1 MMPRS
6 RVRRASPTCR
16 SLRAI
21 RARSGRR
28 NEFSLQPRPRSARSS
43 GCRSCKVSSASR
55 FRGLNQ
61 EQLEAERDALLAALS
76 GAKSLY
82 TRQQVELGRQLAEL
96 EAQIIAPY
104 DRSDRRA
111 ETMLR
116 IHPLAGRAKQLREQ
130 LKQIGQILE
139 TRSRRWE
146 KHEISKSR
154 VERLNATFVSDQGHV
169 FNMVLETV
177 DQTPP
182 GTAKPKTYYVAD
194 ATTPSGRDEMGSGDD
209 RVAAILAGLKPMLEE
224 GDGYGRGEFVVMI
237 DGQTHHLRIEAGS
250 TKLLMEALENTATIA
265 SIAPIVAAPFTGGAS
280 LWLLIPIGIIG
291 AIPAAYRLSQRV
303 EDETFRWDLAAVMD
317 LVSVVGAAVSL
328 GQVAAGTRL
337 IRLGRA
343 LMVTGFGTDGLSMVL
358 LQVGIMEQIDATKG
372 LPEGERKAQI
382 AEIVGGALFQLGITA
397 AGSLASRRYQ
407 QQAEAGPMSIAEPP
421 VSRASTRRRHPRA
434 QLNGRRQPG
443 TNAESTPGRR
453 SLAAAAQRPQLAR
466 ASVRDPGDGRRADIA
481 TLKPR
486 AHTAGGTAV
495 TQHDPARHQVALRS
509 LLGLQPDPRRG

>member
-1 MMPRS
+1 M
-6 RVRRASPTCR
+6 
-16 SLRAI
+16 
-21 RARSGRR
+21 
-28 NEFSLQPRPRSARSS
+28 
-43 GCRSCKVSSASR
+43 
-55 FRGLNQ
+55 
-61 EQLEAERDALLAALS
+61 
-76 GAKSLY
+76 
-82 TRQQVELGRQLAEL
+82 
-96 EAQIIAPY
+96 
-104 DRSDRRA
+104 
-111 ETMLR
+111 
-116 IHPLAGRAKQLREQ
+116 
-130 LKQIGQILE
+130 
-139 TRSRRWE
+139 
-146 KHEISKSR
+146 
-154 VERLNATFVSDQGHV
+154 
-169 FNMVLETV
+169 

-209 RVAAILAGLKPMLEE
+209 RPAPQSSPGSSRCSRKATAT
-224 GDGYGRGEFVVMI
+224 GRGELVVMI
-237 DGQTHHLRIEAGS
+237 DAKCSICGS
-250 TKLLMEALENTATIA
+250 GGLDHKLLMEALENLATIA

-303 EDETFRWDLAAVMD
+303 EDETFRWDLAAVTD
-317 LVSVVGAAVSL
+317 LVSVVGAAVGL

-372 LPEGERKAQI
+372 LPEGERKARI

-421 VSRASTRRRHPRA
+421 VSRASTDADTPVRSSMAGVSQEPMPKARRDADPWLPPR
-434 QLNGRRQPG
+434 
-443 TNAESTPGRR
+443 S
-453 SLAAAAQRPQLAR
+453 
-466 ASVRDPGDGRRADIA
+466 DPNSPEHLFEILEMGVEP
-481 TLKPR
+481 TLPPSSHAPIPWWDR
-486 AHTAGGTAV
+486 L